1 MNRMMQLSKESIKRM
16 AEEQHARR
24 LERERQRSQWRQEDR
39 DLIQLLKGEFSH
51 DEFLIAAMR
60 LTHLGLQQGHTS
72 RVCDFDIYPGDVKR
86 LIDEGYPIVELVDGY
101 CRILE

>member
-1 MNRMMQLSKESIKRM
+1 MNRMMQLSKESIRRM

-24 LERERQRSQWRQEDR
+24 LERARQRRQWRNEDS
-39 DLIQLLKGEFSH
+39 DLIQLLKAEFSY
-51 DEFLIAAMR
+51 DEFLLAAMR

-72 RVCDFDIYPGDVKR
+72 RVCDFDIRTSDVKR
-86 LIDEGYPIVELVDGY
+86 LIDEGYPIVELADGY

>member
-1 MNRMMQLSKESIKRM
+1 MNRMMQLSKESIKHM
-16 AEEQHARR
+16 AEESHNQR
-24 LERERQRSQWRQEDR
+24 RERARQHSQWWREDR

-72 RVCDFDIYPGDVKR
+72 RVCDFDIYPGDVRR
-86 LIDEGYPIVELVDGY
+86 LIDEGYPIVELADGY

>member
-1 MNRMMQLSKESIKRM
+1 MNRMMQLSKESIKHM

-51 DEFLIAAMR
+51 DEFLLAAMR

-72 RVCDFDIYPGDVKR
+72 RMCDFDIYPGDVKR

>member
-16 AEEQHARR
+16 AEEQHALR
-24 LERERQRSQWRQEDR
+24 LERARQRSQWRQEDR

-60 LTHLGLQQGHTS
+60 LTHLGLFQGHTS

-86 LIDEGYPIVELVDGY
+86 LIDEGYPIVELADGY